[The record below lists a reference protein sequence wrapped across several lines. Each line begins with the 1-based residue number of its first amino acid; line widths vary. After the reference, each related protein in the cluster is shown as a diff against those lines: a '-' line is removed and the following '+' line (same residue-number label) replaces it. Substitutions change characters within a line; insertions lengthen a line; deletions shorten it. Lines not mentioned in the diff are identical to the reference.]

1 MPLAELVTAF
11 ERDTE
16 TEVLAILAAGIA
28 EAARIDAAATRARSE
43 RIAGAS
49 GTFAAGRRIDAD
61 ARIAEA
67 SRRARIAVLATRAAM
82 LDRVRAAVRAQLPA
96 LVDTRLGTNLIAA
109 AVACVG
115 DEPGTLRCRPGLVE
129 VARRLAPASVQVE
142 ADAEVATGA
151 IIDVATGTRI
161 EATLDAFLDREWPR
175 LACEVLAMERA
186 R

>member
-1 MPLAELVTAF
+1 MALAELVTAF

-16 TEVLAILAAGIA
+16 AEVHAILAAGDA
-28 EAARIDAAATRARSE
+28 DAARIDAAAARARAE

-49 GTFAAGRRIDAD
+49 GTFAAGRRLEAE
-61 ARIAEA
+61 ARIADA
-67 SRRARIAVLATRAAM
+67 SRHARIAVLGARAAM
-82 LDRVRAAVRAQLPA
+82 LDCVRAAVRAQLPV

-129 VARRLAPASVQVE
+129 VARTLAPASVRVE

-151 IIDVATGTRI
+151 IIELATGTRI

-175 LACEVLAMERA
+175 LACEVLALERA